1 MKRKPVRLPVEARGS
16 RHATMAELA
25 RLTHIPASRR
35 SDFAKSDG
43 ATNARFVT
51 REELAVNS
59 QSQHRTGKTHCEL
72 GSGLSCVGG
81 REEGERREREKE
93 REEGKERKEKRKA
106 LSQVTL
112 RKATEERCSGGS
124 FCFTTPV
131 AQRHPPRAARS
142 LPAGWPCP
150 RGEQTVGGKKAPLAT

>member
-1 MKRKPVRLPVEARGS
+1 MEARGS

-25 RLTHIPASRR
+25 RLTHIPASRQ

-93 REEGKERKEKRKA
+93 RGRKREKR
-106 LSQVTL
+106 L
-112 RKATEERCSGGS
+112 
-124 FCFTTPV
+124 
-131 AQRHPPRAARS
+131 PR
-142 LPAGWPCP
+142 LH
-150 RGEQTVGGKKAPLAT
+150 